1 VTFLA
6 PGHLWLLLAVGAA
19 GAAYLV
25 LLVRRRRDAAR
36 FASPELLPLVA
47 PSRPGW
53 RRHAAAVLAGL
64 ALVILILGLARPAR
78 AEQVPREEAAV
89 VLVVD
94 VSSSMEATDVAPTR
108 LAAAIDAAIGFVD
121 DAPDGISIGL
131 VAYDRTARVLTTPTT
146 DHALVRSA
154 LGGLTTR
161 RGTDTGGAL
170 SAALDSLP
178 AERSGADASIVL
190 LSDGSTPRDAADAA
204 AREAADREVPINTIA
219 YGTDEGTVTV
229 DGETE
234 AVPAD
239 PEAMQ
244 RLADL
249 SGGTSFEAASA
260 DELRSVYEDIQ
271 GRVSYTTE
279 QVELIGPFLFAAVV
293 ALSAAFGASLLWTA
307 RFL

>member
-6 PGHLWLLLAVGAA
+6 PGHLWLLLAVAA
-19 GAAYLV
+19 AAAAYGV
-25 LLVRRRRDAAR
+25 LLVRRHRDAAR
-36 FASPELLPLVA
+36 FASPALLPLVV

-53 RRHAAAVLAGL
+53 RRHAPPVLAGV
-64 ALVILILGLARPAR
+64 ALVVVVLGLARPAR
-78 AEQVPREEAAV
+78 AERVPREEASV

-94 VSSSMEATDVAPTR
+94 VSSSMEATDVPPSR
-108 LAAAIDAAIGFVD
+108 MAAAIDAATGFVD

-131 VAYDRTARVLTTPTT
+131 VVYDRTARVLTTPTT

-161 RGTDTGGAL
+161 RGTDTAGAL
-170 SAALDSLP
+170 AAALESLP

-190 LSDGSTPRDAADAA
+190 LSDGGTPPAAADAV
-204 AREAADREVPINTIA
+204 AREAADREVPVNTIA
-219 YGTDEGTVTV
+219 FGTDEGTVVT

-234 AVPAD
+234 PVPAD

-249 SGGTSFEAASA
+249 SGGTTFEAASA

-279 QVELIGPFLFAAVV
+279 QVELVGPFLVAAVV
-293 ALSAAFGASLLWTA
+293 ALGAAFGASLLWTA
-307 RFL
+307 RVL